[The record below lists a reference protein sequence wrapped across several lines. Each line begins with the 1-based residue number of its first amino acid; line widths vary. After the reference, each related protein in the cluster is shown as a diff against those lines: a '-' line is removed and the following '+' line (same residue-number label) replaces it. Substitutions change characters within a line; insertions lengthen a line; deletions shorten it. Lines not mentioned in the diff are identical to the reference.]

1 MPLYYSQPEIV
12 ETIAN
17 KRKQREAFKKWE
29 ESNVIMVLKLK
40 QTPFKNFRKNVTVHI
55 TNKTQCL
62 YNQNNKMG
70 VLYKYRTGLTN
81 YDLKRA

>member
-29 ESNVIMVLKLK
+29 ESNVIIHPLAIIRFPDGK
-40 QTPFKNFRKNVTVHI
+40 QQLLERK
-55 TNKTQCL
+55 KS
-62 YNQNNKMG
+62 
-70 VLYKYRTGLTN
+70 
-81 YDLKRA
+81 